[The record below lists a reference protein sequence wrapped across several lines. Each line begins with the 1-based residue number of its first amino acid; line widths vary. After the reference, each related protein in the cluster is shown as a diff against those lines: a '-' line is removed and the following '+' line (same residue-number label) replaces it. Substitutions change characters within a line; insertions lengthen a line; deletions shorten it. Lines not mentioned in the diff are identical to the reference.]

1 MVLQFAIVHDA
12 SDNCG
17 GVTMYE
23 ISIVIP
29 VRDEEKNINDLIQRI
44 FATVESLHKT
54 FEIIFVTD
62 INRDNTMDLLD
73 ACAKQHP
80 NIKVLKLSNSFG
92 QHVAVMA
99 GLDHCLGKYTIIM
112 DGDLQDYPEDIPL
125 LYNKIC
131 EGYDVVY
138 ARKDKKNEGILR
150 NLSSRIFNGLMNSLS
165 DIKIDSNS
173 SMFRIISRKARAE
186 VIKFREYEPSLTYIF
201 SFINLPTATV
211 KVTSGVRKQGKTK
224 YSFFKL
230 VNFAISS
237 LLSFSR
243 KPLRMISNFGYIV
256 SLVSL
261 IYFVVVLYQ
270 YFFFGIPI
278 LGWATIVAIITFI
291 GGIQLLSIG
300 VIGEYIGRIYMQTK
314 NRPLYIIERRFGNFD
329 Q

>member
-1 MVLQFAIVHDA
+1 
-12 SDNCG
+12 
-17 GVTMYE
+17 MYE

-29 VRDEEKNINDLIQRI
+29 VRDEEKNINDLIRRI

-62 INRDNTMDLLD
+62 INRDNTIDLLD
-73 ACAKQHP
+73 ACSKQHP

-112 DGDLQDYPEDIPL
+112 DGDLQDYPEDILL

-131 EGYDVVY
+131 EGYDIVY
-138 ARKDKKNEGILR
+138 ALKDKKNEGFLR

-173 SMFRIISRKARAE
+173 SMFRIISRKARTE

-201 SFINLPTATV
+201 SFINLPTATI
-211 KVTSGVRKQGKTK
+211 KVTSGVRIQGKTK
-224 YSFFKL
+224 YSFLKL

-261 IYFVVVLYQ
+261 IYFIVVLYQ

-314 NRPLYIIERRFGNFD
+314 NRPLYIVEKRFGNFD

>member
-1 MVLQFAIVHDA
+1 VFDT
-12 SDNCG
+12 SNNCG
-17 GVTMYE
+17 GIPMYE
-23 ISIVIP
+23 ISVVIP
-29 VRDEEKNINDLIQRI
+29 VRDEEKNINSLIQRI
-44 FATVESLHKT
+44 FSTAESLHKT

-62 INRDNTMDLLD
+62 INRDNTVVLLETYS
-73 ACAKQHP
+73 KQHP
-80 NIKVLKLSNSFG
+80 NIKMLKLSNSFG

-99 GLDHCLGKYTIIM
+99 GLDHCLGKYTVIM
-112 DGDLQDYPEDIPL
+112 DGDLQDCPEDIPL

-131 EGYDVVY
+131 EGYDIVY
-138 ARKDKKNEGILR
+138 ALKDKKNEGFLR

-173 SMFRIISRKARAE
+173 SMFRIISRRALAE

-201 SFINLPTATV
+201 SFINLPTATI
-211 KVTSGVRKQGKTK
+211 KVTSGVRIQGKTK

-261 IYFVVVLYQ
+261 IYFIVVLYQ

-314 NRPLYIIERRFGNFD
+314 NRPLYIIEKRFGDFD